1 MDYEISIDEELYDY
15 IILKLTLQPL
25 VENALY
31 HGIKNKHGKGKILIR
46 GYEDGTDVVFEVN
59 DNGIGMTQEELYSLR
74 KRIKEKS
81 SSEKSGFG
89 LINVEERIQMN
100 YGYRYGLE
108 FESEKGVGTKVTVRI
123 PKKLQ
128 AKSKENELLS
138 DENVQ
143 N

>member
-1 MDYEISIDEELYDY
+1 MPEIGKRIKARREEL
-15 IILKLTLQPL
+15 
-25 VENALY
+25 
-31 HGIKNKHGKGKILIR
+31 
-46 GYEDGTDVVFEVN
+46 
-59 DNGIGMTQEELYSLR
+59 GMTQEELYSLR

>member
-31 HGIKNKHGKGKILIR
+31 HGIKNKRGKGKILIR